1 MNGFLSQ
8 GQVERIKKQYPVG
21 TRIEMI
27 SMDDPYS
34 PIEPGTQGTIDYV
47 DDVGTLHCKFDN
59 GRTLGVIPSEDSFKT
74 IPKEQEQIQS
84 QSMGGMSM

>member
-8 GQVERIKKQYPVG
+8 GQVERIKKQYPVE

-34 PIEPGTQGTIDYV
+34 PIEPGIQGTVDFV

-59 GRTLGVIPSEDSFKT
+59 GRIFGVIPGEDSFKT

-84 QSMGGMSM
+84 QSMGGISM